1 MFNQKCAL
9 QNSQIFTLSPL
20 FQRFR
25 KFKTNKSFDHF
36 QSDTLNPFETN
47 NNNLD
52 DSTDA
57 SLERKEQYCNNKITK
72 DDENNIV
79 LTNAQM
85 TLLEDQRQELADL
98 KRQVVFLKVSH
109 LKNLV
114 FFNFYVIV
122 LIFMSEF

>member
-1 MFNQKCAL
+1 M
-9 QNSQIFTLSPL
+9 
-20 FQRFR
+20 
-25 KFKTNKSFDHF
+25 
-36 QSDTLNPFETN
+36 NPFETN

-57 SLERKEQYCNNKITK
+57 SFERIEQYRNIKITK
-72 DDENNIV
+72 DDENNVV

-109 LKNLV
+109 LKNLGNY
-114 FFNFYVIV
+114 FNFYVRT
-122 LIFMSEF
+122 LIFIIIRELFYKALFSICHKRVNSTTKKG